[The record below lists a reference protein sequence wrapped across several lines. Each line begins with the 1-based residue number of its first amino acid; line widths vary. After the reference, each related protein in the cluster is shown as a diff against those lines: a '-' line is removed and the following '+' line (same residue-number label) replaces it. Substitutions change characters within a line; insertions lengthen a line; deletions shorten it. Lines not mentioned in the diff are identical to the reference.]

1 VTLPSPT
8 VRSFPDIQRNFDALD
23 GWVTELKA
31 RPVGGGGTGDGTPGS
46 RWYSGGTTPTG
57 SLGVVGDWYLNDVT
71 GGVYEKTTDTTWT
84 LRDNLTGPVGPA
96 GATGPAGPAGPT
108 GAQGPAGVQGP
119 TGPAGST
126 GPAGPTGL
134 TGPAGPTGPKGD
146 TGNTGA
152 TGPKGDTGDTGPQ
165 GSQGIQ
171 GPAGPTGP
179 QGPQGEPGTGSGGGN
194 LFVQNAAPS
203 SPPATYLWVQTGLGT
218 GGTDMTFWVQ
228 DGT

>member
-23 GWVTELKA
+23 GRVTAVEA

-108 GAQGPAGVQGP
+108 GAQGPAGIQGP

-134 TGPAGPTGPKGD
+134 TGPKGP
-146 TGNTGA
+146 
-152 TGPKGDTGDTGPQ
+152 
-165 GSQGIQ
+165 QGIQ

-228 DGT
+228 DGA